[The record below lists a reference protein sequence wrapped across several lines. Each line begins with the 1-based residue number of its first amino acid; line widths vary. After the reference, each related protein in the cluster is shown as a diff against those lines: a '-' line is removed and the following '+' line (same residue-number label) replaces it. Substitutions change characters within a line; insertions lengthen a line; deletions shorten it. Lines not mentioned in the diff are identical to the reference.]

1 MIYQLF
7 RNRDGSLSDYICRID
22 LNGLITCI
30 PNDVANT
37 DWREYQA
44 WLAEVDENGDPVNE
58 PLPAPEE
65 E

>member
-7 RNRDGSLSDYICRID
+7 RNRDGSISDYICRID
-22 LNGLITCI
+22 FDGLVACI
-30 PNDVANT
+30 PNDMGNR

-44 WLAEVDENGDPVNE
+44 WLAEGNE

-65 E
+65 GE